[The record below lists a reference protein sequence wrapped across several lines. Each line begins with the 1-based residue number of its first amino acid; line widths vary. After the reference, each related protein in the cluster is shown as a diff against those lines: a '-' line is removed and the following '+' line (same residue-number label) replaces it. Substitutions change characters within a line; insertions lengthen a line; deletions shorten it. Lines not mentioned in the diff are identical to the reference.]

1 MKKKQLFA
9 VLLAGSMTV
18 GMAPAAAFA
27 AEDTASEAEAQSG
40 AESEGTAENTG
51 DSNNADGAEAQNQ
64 DGEQATAEAQ
74 KQAEEQAAAEA
85 QKQAEEQAA
94 AEAQKQAEEQAAAQT
109 QAVTNED
116 SQQSPVVRN
125 EAELKTAIENAASV
139 DTTTTSVTEAEP
151 SKIVI
156 SGTIELTGTVTIPE
170 NKSIAIF
177 GENDQAVIE
186 RADSFRGNLFEVR
199 SGSAFYMAKKDAAN
213 SEGTEGTLKVDGSV
227 TDGSAVD
234 GSLVYVAEG
243 ANFSLT
249 TGITLC
255 NNNTNAKGAAILNE
269 GGNVLLTGG
278 TITGNKSDNG
288 AIYSTGVLSLEKG
301 NGAAD
306 TEPSITGNF
315 RADNTTPANIILSGE
330 GRIEVKGELTAATV
344 GFSVEEPRADYAAI
358 VSADGLDANVYAKA
372 LQVLAPQYEG
382 DTTQFTV
389 DETTGKLISAE
400 KPAPNVTKADFTK
413 WNSATEAVV
422 TIQSDKD
429 GQYYYKLVKHGAA
442 APDIDT
448 SKEGTAIAANKATNI
463 KLSKLDANTSYDVYV
478 CVKDSDGLV
487 SELKKIEL
495 DQSKRPKQEETKK
508 TAPKITKASFTKWNS
523 ITEALVTVQS
533 DKAGQY
539 YYKLVKHG
547 ATAPKIDT
555 SKAGTAIAANKATN
569 IKLSKLDANTSYD
582 VYVCVKDSDGLV
594 SELKKIELDQSK
606 RPKQEETKKTAPKIT
621 KASFSKWNSATEAVV
636 TIQSDKD
643 GKYYYQVVEHGTKVS
658 SISTDGDGNDI
669 TANNP
674 TDITISD
681 LAADKNYDVYVCVK
695 DSDGVSSLKVI
706 ELDQSG
712 RPKKNSTIKLK
723 WTGFQWTSHESASVT
738 LRANVTGTCYYA
750 WAERNDDG
758 TSEQPKIDTNSSTQ
772 SVSIS
777 ADKNFTIYLND
788 LNAENGID
796 LYIRIKDSEGNVS
809 GLKKLKFKQ
818 DTRPA
823 KSDPEHTPN
832 VPEVTKSILKG
843 LDDELEFYPNT
854 FYDFTVIGAGT
865 TNSNPGEGDV
875 KWEPLYWSTSSNP
888 SDAQKHSSWKIGST
902 KGITKAATY
911 NLYVFFRK
919 WIYTGGQ
926 WVETDTVESA
936 VYQFRS
942 ADITV
947 TPSGAADGSNSGG
960 QTGADPEATTEASAT
975 SANGDGTTSRSAVST
990 ADNSPIGTMSALAV
1004 ASLLAGGYVIV
1015 RRRKKDI

>member
-64 DGEQATAEAQ
+64 DGEQAT
-74 KQAEEQAAAEA
+74 AEA

-278 TITGNKSDNG
+278 TVTGNKSDNG

-389 DETTGKLISAE
+389 DETTGKLISSE

-495 DQSKRPKQEETKK
+495 DQSKRPKQDNTKK

-523 ITEALVTVQS
+523 TTEALVTVQS

-555 SKAGTAIAANKATN
+555 SKAGTAIAANKAAN

-606 RPKQEETKKTAPKIT
+606 RPKQDNTKKTAPKIT

-788 LNAENGID
+788 LNADNGID
-796 LYIRIKDSEGNVS
+796 LYLRIKDSEGNVS

-832 VPEVTKSILKG
+832 VPEVTESILKG
-843 LDDELEFYPNT
+843 LDDKLEFYPNT

-902 KGITKAATY
+902 KGITKADTY

-960 QTGADPEATTEASAT
+960 QTGANPEATTEASAT
-975 SANGDGTTSRSAVST
+975 SANGAGTTSRSAVST

>member
-1 MKKKQLFA
+1 M
-9 VLLAGSMTV
+9 
-18 GMAPAAAFA
+18 
-27 AEDTASEAEAQSG
+27 
-40 AESEGTAENTG
+40 
-51 DSNNADGAEAQNQ
+51 
-64 DGEQATAEAQ
+64 
-74 KQAEEQAAAEA
+74 
-85 QKQAEEQAA
+85 
-94 AEAQKQAEEQAAAQT
+94 
-109 QAVTNED
+109 
-116 SQQSPVVRN
+116 
-125 EAELKTAIENAASV
+125 
-139 DTTTTSVTEAEP
+139 
-151 SKIVI
+151 
-156 SGTIELTGTVTIPE
+156 
-170 NKSIAIF
+170 
-177 GENDQAVIE
+177 
-186 RADSFRGNLFEVR
+186 
-199 SGSAFYMAKKDAAN
+199 
-213 SEGTEGTLKVDGSV
+213 
-227 TDGSAVD
+227 
-234 GSLVYVAEG
+234 
-243 ANFSLT
+243 
-249 TGITLC
+249 
-255 NNNTNAKGAAILNE
+255 
-269 GGNVLLTGG
+269 
-278 TITGNKSDNG
+278 
-288 AIYSTGVLSLEKG
+288 
-301 NGAAD
+301 
-306 TEPSITGNF
+306 
-315 RADNTTPANIILSGE
+315 
-330 GRIEVKGELTAATV
+330 
-344 GFSVEEPRADYAAI
+344 
-358 VSADGLDANVYAKA
+358 
-372 LQVLAPQYEG
+372 
-382 DTTQFTV
+382 
-389 DETTGKLISAE
+389 
-400 KPAPNVTKADFTK
+400 
-413 WNSATEAVV
+413 
-422 TIQSDKD
+422 
-429 GQYYYKLVKHGAA
+429 
-442 APDIDT
+442 
-448 SKEGTAIAANKATNI
+448 
-463 KLSKLDANTSYDVYV
+463 
-478 CVKDSDGLV
+478 
-487 SELKKIEL
+487 
-495 DQSKRPKQEETKK
+495 
-508 TAPKITKASFTKWNS
+508 
-523 ITEALVTVQS
+523 
-533 DKAGQY
+533 
-539 YYKLVKHG
+539 KHG

-555 SKAGTAIAANKATN
+555 SKEGTAIAANKATN

-669 TANNP
+669 TADNP

-750 WAERNDDG
+750 RAERNDDG

-788 LNAENGID
+788 LNADNGID
-796 LYIRIKDSEGNVS
+796 LYLRIKDSEGNVS

-875 KWEPLYWSTSSNP
+875 KWEPLYWSRSSNP

-960 QTGADPEATTEASAT
+960 QTGANPEATTEASAT

>member
-1 MKKKQLFA
+1 M
-9 VLLAGSMTV
+9 
-18 GMAPAAAFA
+18 
-27 AEDTASEAEAQSG
+27 
-40 AESEGTAENTG
+40 
-51 DSNNADGAEAQNQ
+51 
-64 DGEQATAEAQ
+64 
-74 KQAEEQAAAEA
+74 
-85 QKQAEEQAA
+85 
-94 AEAQKQAEEQAAAQT
+94 
-109 QAVTNED
+109 
-116 SQQSPVVRN
+116 
-125 EAELKTAIENAASV
+125 
-139 DTTTTSVTEAEP
+139 
-151 SKIVI
+151 
-156 SGTIELTGTVTIPE
+156 
-170 NKSIAIF
+170 
-177 GENDQAVIE
+177 
-186 RADSFRGNLFEVR
+186 
-199 SGSAFYMAKKDAAN
+199 
-213 SEGTEGTLKVDGSV
+213 
-227 TDGSAVD
+227 
-234 GSLVYVAEG
+234 
-243 ANFSLT
+243 
-249 TGITLC
+249 
-255 NNNTNAKGAAILNE
+255 
-269 GGNVLLTGG
+269 
-278 TITGNKSDNG
+278 
-288 AIYSTGVLSLEKG
+288 
-301 NGAAD
+301 
-306 TEPSITGNF
+306 
-315 RADNTTPANIILSGE
+315 
-330 GRIEVKGELTAATV
+330 
-344 GFSVEEPRADYAAI
+344 
-358 VSADGLDANVYAKA
+358 
-372 LQVLAPQYEG
+372 
-382 DTTQFTV
+382 
-389 DETTGKLISAE
+389 
-400 KPAPNVTKADFTK
+400 
-413 WNSATEAVV
+413 
-422 TIQSDKD
+422 
-429 GQYYYKLVKHGAA
+429 
-442 APDIDT
+442 
-448 SKEGTAIAANKATNI
+448 
-463 KLSKLDANTSYDVYV
+463 
-478 CVKDSDGLV
+478 
-487 SELKKIEL
+487 
-495 DQSKRPKQEETKK
+495 
-508 TAPKITKASFTKWNS
+508 
-523 ITEALVTVQS
+523 
-533 DKAGQY
+533 
-539 YYKLVKHG
+539 KHG

-555 SKAGTAIAANKATN
+555 SKAGTDIAANKATN

-669 TANNP
+669 TADNP

-788 LNAENGID
+788 LNADNGID
-796 LYIRIKDSEGNVS
+796 LYIRIKDSEGNIS

-823 KSDPEHTPN
+823 KSDPEHTPV

-926 WVETDTVESA
+926 WVYTDTVESA

>member
-64 DGEQATAEAQ
+64 DGEQAAAEAQ

-315 RADNTTPANIILSGE
+315 RADNTTPANIILSGA

-389 DETTGKLISAE
+389 DETTGKLISSE
-400 KPAPNVTKADFTK
+400 KPAPNVTKAD
-413 WNSATEAVV
+413 
-422 TIQSDKD
+422 
-429 GQYYYKLVKHGAA
+429 
-442 APDIDT
+442 
-448 SKEGTAIAANKATNI
+448 
-463 KLSKLDANTSYDVYV
+463 
-478 CVKDSDGLV
+478 
-487 SELKKIEL
+487 
-495 DQSKRPKQEETKK
+495 
-508 TAPKITKASFTKWNS
+508 FTKWNS

-555 SKAGTAIAANKATN
+555 SKAGTDIAANKATN

-669 TANNP
+669 TADNP

-788 LNAENGID
+788 LNADNGID